1 MYPQE
6 LDNASRRP
14 ERSVVSGGDDALCDA
29 KVLQAA
35 PSLADNEFGFWPPK
49 RIAAVALQ
57 IRLVVFRF
65 CDPFE
70 DLVRQDVLA
79 ELGDFDLNTADDIFW
94 DEYYLQSAVEH
105 IIGTLFLTSQCSLK
119 AGIIKKLV
127 RQDREFLEEARIG
140 ARRLHVEGLR
150 LFEILHVTL
159 QSNVSNRNSS
169 SKALENYLISVRFML
184 EG

>member
-6 LDNASRRP
+6 LDNSSRRP
-14 ERSVVSGGDDALCDA
+14 ERSVVSGGDDALCGA

-70 DLVRQDVLA
+70 DLVGQDVFT

-94 DEYYLQSAVEH
+94 DEYYLQSAVEQ
-105 IIGTLFLTSQCSLK
+105 IIGTLFSHVSMFSESWHHQKIGSAGPGVPGRSL
-119 AGIIKKLV
+119 
-127 RQDREFLEEARIG
+127 
-140 ARRLHVEGLR
+140 
-150 LFEILHVTL
+150 
-159 QSNVSNRNSS
+159 
-169 SKALENYLISVRFML
+169 Y
-184 EG
+184 